1 MKDLTRG
8 NTVKTFVTFA
18 IPLVLS
24 GILAQAYNTID
35 TVIAGKILGEDGL
48 AAIGATADFITMV
61 SSIFWGYS
69 VGFSV
74 YIAQLFGAGD
84 FRKIKN
90 AIVSTVM
97 ILASFAAVLA
107 ALFVGFH
114 DVIFSLLKVDKSIY
128 NDTFAYF
135 SVYVIGLFFITSNVF
150 GMHLMN
156 AFGESTFPFI
166 VSIISAVLNVSGNL
180 IFVALLGMGTA
191 GLALASVLAAL
202 AVDIAYVIRIR
213 AIFLKM
219 GLGGERFKF
228 GFSHISASL
237 AFALP
242 NMTQQMTMYLAGT
255 FISPVINGLGKAAT
269 AGYSVSG
276 RIYNTCAALYQ
287 NSTRVL
293 ANYSAQCVGAGKT
306 GEIKKGVK
314 IAVIQGACF
323 VAPVLMLLV
332 IFPEFFSSLFFE
344 KGAESMAMDYAVMF
358 TRYFLPFCFFQMLCN
373 IFHALFRGVKAT
385 KHLLA
390 STVIG
395 AASRVIATLIFANF
409 LGMKGV
415 YIGWVLSW
423 IIETAYS
430 AMIFKFGN
438 WLPKK
443 I

>member
-8 NTVKTFVTFA
+8 NTVKTFITFA

-90 AIVSTVM
+90 AIVSTVLV
-97 ILASFAAVLA
+97 LASFAALLA
-107 ALFVGFH
+107 ALFVVFH
-114 DVIFSLLKVDKSIY
+114 EGIFSLLKVDKSIY
-128 NDTFAYF
+128 KETFAYF
-135 SVYVIGLFFITSNVF
+135 SVYIIGLFFITSNVF

-180 IFVALLGMGTA
+180 IFVVLLGMGTE

-202 AVDIAYVIRIR
+202 AVDIAYVIRIS

-242 NMTQQMTMYLAGT
+242 NMTQQTTMYLAGT
-255 FISPVINGLGKAAT
+255 FISPIINGLGKAAT

-276 RIYNTCAALYQ
+276 RIYNTCTAIYH

-323 VAPVLMLLV
+323 VAPVLILLV
-332 IFPEFFSSLFFE
+332 IFPEFSCSLFFE
-344 KGAESMAMDYAVMF
+344 ETAESRAMDYAVMF

-415 YIGWVLSW
+415 FIGWIISW
-423 IIETAYS
+423 ITETAYS
-430 AMIFKFGN
+430 ALIFKFGN
-438 WLPKK
+438 WLPEK

>member
-1 MKDLTRG
+1 MRDLTRG
-8 NTVKTFVTFA
+8 NTVKTFITFA

-84 FRKIKN
+84 FNKIKN
-90 AIVSTVM
+90 AVISTIMVF
-97 ILASFAAVLA
+97 ASFAAVLA
-107 ALFVGFH
+107 ALFIGFH
-114 DVIFSLLKVDKSIY
+114 EVMFSLVKVDKSIY

-135 SVYVIGLFFITSNVF
+135 SVYIIGLFFIISNVF

-180 IFVALLGMGTA
+180 IFVALLGMGTE

-202 AVDIAYVIRIR
+202 AVDIAYIIRIR
-213 AIFLKM
+213 AIFRKM

-228 GFSHISASL
+228 SFSHISSSL

-242 NMTQQMTMYLAGT
+242 NMTQQMAMYFAGT
-255 FISPVINGLGKAAT
+255 LISPIINGLGKAAT

-276 RIYNTCAALYQ
+276 RVYNTCAAIYQ
-287 NSTRVL
+287 NSAKIL

-306 GEIKKGVK
+306 CEIKKGVG
-314 IAVIQGACF
+314 ITVIQGVCF
-323 VAPVLMLLV
+323 VAPVLILLV
-332 IFPEFFSSLFFE
+332 IFPEFACSLFFE
-344 KGAESMAMDYAVMF
+344 EGAESIAIEYAVIF
-358 TRYFLPFCFFQMLCN
+358 TRYFLPFCFFQMFCN

-390 STVIG
+390 STIIG
-395 AASRVIATLIFANF
+395 AASRVIATTVLAHY
-409 LGMKGV
+409 LGMTGV
-415 YIGWVLSW
+415 YMGWVISW
-423 IIETAYS
+423 IIETVYS

>member
-8 NTVKTFVTFA
+8 NTVKTFITFA

-90 AIVSTVM
+90 AIVSTVLV
-97 ILASFAAVLA
+97 LASFAALLA
-107 ALFVGFH
+107 ALFVVFH
-114 DVIFSLLKVDKSIY
+114 EGIFSLLKVDKSIY
-128 NDTFAYF
+128 KETFAYF
-135 SVYVIGLFFITSNVF
+135 SVYIIGLFFITSNVF

-180 IFVALLGMGTA
+180 IFVVLLGMGTE

-202 AVDIAYVIRIR
+202 AVDIAYVIRIS

-255 FISPVINGLGKAAT
+255 FISPIINGLGKAAT

-276 RIYNTCAALYQ
+276 RIYNTCTAIYH

-323 VAPVLMLLV
+323 VAPVLILLV
-332 IFPEFFSSLFFE
+332 IFPEFSCSLFFE
-344 KGAESMAMDYAVMF
+344 ETAESRAMDYAVMF

-415 YIGWVLSW
+415 FIGWIISW
-423 IIETAYS
+423 ITETAYS
-430 AMIFKFGN
+430 ALIFKFGN
-438 WLPKK
+438 WLPEK